1 MAQIAIFVFCSS
13 CKIIYIQAL
22 SPRIATKMPV
32 RHIDIGRNEQGQFEL
47 VTIPEWLTESGEP
60 IFNLSISR
68 AAGASSQTPMLE
80 SMLNSQSVV
89 STSTS
94 AEPRGQVNTSEQVG
108 HIVFFCGGA
117 VIFILPL

>member
-1 MAQIAIFVFCSS
+1 
-13 CKIIYIQAL
+13 
-22 SPRIATKMPV
+22 MPV
-32 RHIDIGRNEQGQFEL
+32 RQFEGYYLGRNEQGQFEL

-108 HIVFFCGGA
+108 HIVFFLRWCRNFYFTFVGL
-117 VIFILPL
+117 VFLFIFCS